1 MSEAADPLPAR
12 KTGGRRTGD
21 FTAWMKRH
29 NVLSLITNA
38 SALLMLNRV
47 SEWGMAYANSST
59 KSGAEIALVIA
70 AVGVPATSFAGWV
83 YKTYKENS

>member
-1 MSEAADPLPAR
+1 MTAGENLLAR
-12 KTGGRRTGD
+12 KTRGRRTGD
-21 FTAWMKRH
+21 LATWIKRH
-29 NVLSLITNA
+29 NILSLITNA

-59 KSGAEIALVIA
+59 KSGTEIALVIA